1 MTVFQF
7 IRNYY
12 LLPPSSLNETH
23 QWREQVLSAILFFV
37 LALGS
42 ATAIPSIVLAISE
55 NLWSVVV
62 VDIFA
67 LIWVATIWR
76 LPFLNYRQRA
86 WNFLLFLY
94 LLGVWFLIKVGLTG
108 LIYLMAFPVLTS
120 LLLNLRHAMQAL
132 FLSALSL
139 LVVGYLADPSLHVYG
154 FDSHPFL
161 RLVIVTINFT
171 FIAAVMAISCG
182 VLLQRLDGSL
192 EQQRVIAASLQ
203 LGQSS
208 LRMANEELRL
218 IVAAVARLNDMVM
231 IIHVDADA
239 IGKRR
244 LKIVFVNDAFVH
256 QTGFSSIEVIDRS
269 PVFLQGPRT
278 QPEEL
283 DRLNHALITC
293 ESVHIE
299 LICYTRDGN
308 EFWMEADVVPLA
320 NDAGQY
326 THWVATG
333 RDISERKKAQEHIH
347 RLAYF
352 DVLTGLPNRR
362 LLLDRMSIL
371 LATARRSN
379 MFSAVLFIDLDH
391 FKYIN
396 DARGH
401 AVGDALLIQV
411 AGRLSQSLREVDT
424 VAHIGGDEFV
434 VLLCHV
440 SNDVTVG
447 AHAAQAVAEK
457 IRHTLSQFFDINGL
471 QYNVTCSIGI
481 TLLPRENQGA
491 HDLLREADTAMF
503 RAKSCG
509 RNQIAFYETGMQSEV
524 EQRLTVERELSEAI
538 SGGQLQMHIQPQ
550 VDRMGK
556 PVGGEML
563 MRWTHPERGPIS
575 PAIFIPVA
583 EESGMILRLG
593 DWVMEQGCLALLQLE
608 QAGWDIPLSVNVS
621 PKQFRQ
627 VDFVE
632 KVKQVLKNTGAP
644 PARLILEVTE
654 GLLID
659 NLHDTIARMVELTKL
674 GIRFSIDDFG
684 TGYSSLAYLKKLPL
698 YELKIDRSFVQ
709 DTPDDANDTAIVQ
722 SILSMASH
730 LGLRVVAEGVE
741 TREQADFLIANGCA
755 SMQGFLF
762 ARPMPLDKW
771 IAMQK
776 PPSQPLQ
783 DVMSDVVSDAMSDMT
798 PAITPADTSLASSQ

>member
-7 IRNYY
+7 IRKNYHA
-12 LLPPSSLNETH
+12 SSSPLNGTH

-37 LALGS
+37 LVLGI

-55 NLWSVVV
+55 GLWSVVV

-67 LIWVATIWR
+67 LLWVAAIWR
-76 LPFLNYRQRA
+76 VPLMSFEQRA
-86 WNFLLFLY
+86 WNFLLLLY
-94 LLGVWFLIKVGLTG
+94 LLGIWFLIKVGLTG

-120 LLLNLRHAMQAL
+120 LLLNTRQAMHAL
-132 FLSALSL
+132 LLSAISL
-139 LVVGYLADPSLHVYG
+139 LVAGYLSNANLHVYG
-154 FDSHPFL
+154 FDSSPFL

-171 FIAAVMAISCG
+171 FIAAVMSISCG
-182 VLLQRLDGSL
+182 VLLQRLDSSL
-192 EQQRVIAASLQ
+192 EQQKVTTASLQ
-203 LGQSS
+203 HGQSS
-208 LRMANEELRL
+208 LRAANEELRL
-218 IVAAVARLNDMVM
+218 IVAAVARLNDIVM
-231 IIHVDADA
+231 IIQVDADA
-239 IGKRR
+239 VGKQR
-244 LKIVFVNDAFVH
+244 LKIVFVNDAFVR
-256 QTGFSSIEVIDRS
+256 QTGYNSIDVLDKS

-283 DRLNHALITC
+283 ERLSKALRNC
-293 ESVHIE
+293 VSVHVE
-299 LICYTRDGN
+299 LICYTRDGS
-308 EFWMEADVVPLA
+308 EFWMEADVVPLI
-320 NDAGQY
+320 NDDGHYA
-326 THWVATG
+326 HWVATG

-362 LLLDRMSIL
+362 LLLDRMGIL

-379 MFSAVLFIDLDH
+379 MICAALFIDLDH

-401 AVGDALLIQV
+401 AVGDALLVQV
-411 AGRLSQSLREVDT
+411 AQRLNHSLREVDT
-424 VAHIGGDEFV
+424 VAHMGGDEFV
-434 VLLCHV
+434 VLL
-440 SNDVTVG
+440 SNISSNISSDVANG

-457 IRHTLSQFFDINGL
+457 IRSSISQFFEIDGL
-471 QYNVTCSIGI
+471 QYNTTCSIGI
-481 TLLPRENQGA
+481 TLLPRDNQSP
-491 HDLLREADTAMF
+491 HDLLREADTAMY
-503 RAKSCG
+503 RAKTCG

-524 EQRLTVERELSEAI
+524 EERLTLERELGEAI
-538 SGGQLQMHIQPQ
+538 SGGQLQMHIQAQ
-550 VDRMGK
+550 VDRLGK

-575 PAIFIPVA
+575 PAVFIPVA
-583 EESGMILRLG
+583 EESGMIVRLG
-593 DWVMEQGCLALLQLE
+593 DWVMEQGCLALLQLDV
-608 QAGWDIPLSVNVS
+608 AGWPLPLSVNVS

-632 KVKQVLKNTGAP
+632 KVKRILQYTGAP
-644 PARLILEVTE
+644 PDRLIFEVTE

-659 NLHDTIARMVELTKL
+659 NLQDTISRMHELTAL

-684 TGYSSLAYLKKLPL
+684 TGYSSLAYLKRLPL
-698 YELKIDRSFVQ
+698 YELKIDKSFVQ
-709 DTPDDANDTAIVQ
+709 DTPGDANGTAIVQ

-741 TREQADFLIANGCA
+741 TKEQAEFLIANGCA

-771 IAMQK
+771 LALQRQIA
-776 PPSQPLQ
+776 PVL
-783 DVMSDVVSDAMSDMT
+783 VV
-798 PAITPADTSLASSQ
+798 